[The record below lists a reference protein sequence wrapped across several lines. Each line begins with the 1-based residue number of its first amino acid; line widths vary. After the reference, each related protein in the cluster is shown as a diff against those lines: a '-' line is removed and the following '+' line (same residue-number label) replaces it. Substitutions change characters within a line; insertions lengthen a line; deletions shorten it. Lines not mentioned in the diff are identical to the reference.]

1 MARGAH
7 ELSVLVAAMG
17 GQAMTVYG
25 LSHLGDYE
33 ATLFSPHS
41 NNRRFGQD
49 FIEGKAFSKLA
60 EGVSTTEALLDL
72 SAHYGVELPI
82 TSAVHSIIQEHKDP
96 HEVLK
101 NLFLRST
108 KSE

>member
-1 MARGAH
+1 
-7 ELSVLVAAMG
+7 MG

-33 ATLFSPHS
+33 ATLFSLHS

-49 FIEGKAFSKLA
+49 FIEGRPFKKLA

-72 SAHYGVELPI
+72 SQKYGVELPI
-82 TSAVHSIIQEHKDP
+82 TVAVHAIIKEKKDP

-108 KSE
+108 KCE